1 MTRIRL
7 ARRTRRAW
15 LASHISRRSKLLLAI
30 LGASLVVIIGGL
42 FYLGGMV
49 SSGLVS
55 LEREA
60 SSEIESTKIFD
71 RKGKLLYEI
80 LNPRSGK
87 HTPVSLQE
95 IPIWA
100 KEATLAAEDVSFYDN
115 PGIDPVGIIRAALL
129 NRLHGRVLFGG
140 STITQ
145 QLVRNKFL
153 SFQEASSP
161 SLTRK
166 IKEAILALEMSRRYT
181 KDQIL
186 EMYLNEMY
194 YGNFSYGVEAAALS
208 YFGKHV
214 KDLDLAECALLAGIL
229 QSPSRNNPFENFPA
243 VKRRQ
248 ESILDLMVKAGFITE
263 AQAASAKAEKLTLRE
278 ARYDIRAPHFV
289 QFVLDQLWGKYSEQ
303 FIASAGLKI
312 YTTLDLDLQEE
323 AQNIARRHVAELSD
337 HSLTNAS
344 VVALDPRTGEILVM
358 LGSLDYF
365 DEAIDGAVNMAL
377 AKRQP
382 GSAIKPITY
391 AAAFEKDYT
400 PATVIEDERA
410 VFTSEQGEIYLPLN
424 YDGKFHGPVRVREAL
439 ANSYNVPAV
448 KVLHHIGMPAFLT
461 TAREMGITT
470 FHNDKYW
477 LSVTLGGGEVR
488 LLDLVSAYGA
498 LANRG
503 VRAEPFAISKIV
515 DSQGNILFQQTPVLR
530 PVLGERGPAIAYLIS
545 DILSDNSARIP
556 SFGPNSPL
564 KLSFPAAAKT
574 GTTTDYRDNWA
585 VGYTPELVTGVW
597 VGNSDNAPM
606 KRVSG
611 ITGAAPIWHDFMEF
625 VLKGKSGW
633 GFQKPED
640 IVEVEI
646 CPLSGLLPGPNCQ
659 ITLREKFIK
668 GTEPREVCSMHSTY
682 TTYDSFQSRSWKETM
697 DSEESQE
704 AQIVEI
710 TNPQDGDR
718 FVLDPTIPLRY
729 QQLELAVDASEDI
742 SAVTWYVDGRP
753 IGTIDKRPF
762 STFWVLKEGNH
773 FLKVVGLRA
782 GRPVDSQEV
791 EFFVSLH

>member
-1 MTRIRL
+1 M
-7 ARRTRRAW
+7 
-15 LASHISRRSKLLLAI
+15 S
-30 LGASLVVIIGGL
+30 
-42 FYLGGMV
+42 GMV

-55 LEREA
+55 WEQEA
-60 SSEIESTKIFD
+60 RPEIETTKIFD

-80 LNPRSGK
+80 LNPRSGR
-87 HTPVSLQE
+87 HTPVSLEE
-95 IPIWA
+95 IPIWM
-100 KEATLAAEDVSFYDN
+100 KEATLAAEDISFYDN

-153 SFQEASSP
+153 SFEEASSP

-166 IKEAILALEMSRRYT
+166 IKEAILAVEMSRRYT

-214 KDLDLAECALLAGIL
+214 KDLDLAESALLAGVL
-229 QSPSRNNPFENFPA
+229 QSPSKNNPFQNFA
-243 VKRRQ
+243 AAKRRQ
-248 ESILDLMVKAGFITE
+248 ELILDLMVKAGFVTR
-263 AQAASAKAEKLTLRE
+263 AQAASAKAEKIILRE
-278 ARYDIRAPHFV
+278 NRYDVQAPHFV
-289 QFVLDQLWGKYSEQ
+289 QFVLDQLRENYSDQ
-303 FIASAGLKI
+303 FISSAGLKI

-337 HSLTNAS
+337 HFITNAS
-344 VVALDPRTGEILVM
+344 VVALDPRTGEIVVM

-365 DEAIDGAVNMAL
+365 DETIDGAVNMAL

-391 AAAFEKDYT
+391 AAAFEKNYT
-400 PATVIEDERA
+400 PATVIEDERT

-448 KVLHHIGMPAFLT
+448 KVLHHVGMPAFLT
-461 TAREMGITT
+461 TARELGITT
-470 FHNDKYW
+470 FDDDKYW

-498 LANRG
+498 FANGG
-503 VRAEPFAISKIV
+503 VRAEPFAISRIV
-515 DSQGNILFQQTPVLR
+515 DSQGNILFQQIPVLR

-545 DILSDNSARIP
+545 DILSDNFARIP

-574 GTTTDYRDNWA
+574 GTTTDYRDNWT
-585 VGYTPELVTGVW
+585 VGYTPELVAGVW

-625 VLKGKSGW
+625 ALKGKSGW
-633 GFQKPED
+633 GFPRPRN

-659 ITLREKFIK
+659 VTVREKFIK
-668 GTEPREVCSMHSTY
+668 GSEPEEVCSMHSIY
-682 TTYDSFQSRSWKETM
+682 KAYESPQSRGWKETT
-697 DSEESQE
+697 DSEETQE
-704 AQIVEI
+704 VQIVEI
-710 TNPQDGDR
+710 TNPQEGDR

-742 SAVTWYVDGRP
+742 STVTWYVDGRA
-753 IGTIDKRPF
+753 IETIERRPF

-782 GRPVDSQEV
+782 GKLVQSQEV
-791 EFFVSLH
+791 EILVTK